1 MSARFRT
8 EHRRTGTSCF
18 TIDRAAD
25 GSTSVSWQSCAAKI
39 PRPWSGI
46 SAILGRTNI
55 IGDVMTPASTDH
67 GSILPSDASALIV
80 SADGEL
86 SFMLADYP
94 EDQALPRMV
103 QLLAAVVLRST
114 DADWVD
120 EMIAIFDETPRS

>member
-1 MSARFRT
+1 
-8 EHRRTGTSCF
+8 
-18 TIDRAAD
+18 
-25 GSTSVSWQSCAAKI
+25 
-39 PRPWSGI
+39 
-46 SAILGRTNI
+46 
-55 IGDVMTPASTDH
+55 MTPASTDH
-67 GSILPSDASALIV
+67 GSILPSDASALVV

-120 EMIAIFDETPRS
+120 EMIAIFDEISRS